1 MSEKTIRKVFG
12 DALCAKVDEYAEVK
26 GLSFDEVVQ
35 KVARAGV
42 SRLWALHRDSAKRS
56 GEKAPRKKAAK
67 KKKKKKTAKKKAA
80 DTGSNGLSAKEKA
93 RAAAER
99 AKKRATPRPKRKR
112 DSSDQGADSSDQVA
126 ITA

>member
-67 KKKKKKTAKKKAA
+67 KKKKKTAKKKAA

-112 DSSDQGADSSDQVA
+112 ASSDQDADSSDQVA

>member
-67 KKKKKKTAKKKAA
+67 KKKKTAKKKAA

-112 DSSDQGADSSDQVA
+112 ASSDQDADSSDQVA